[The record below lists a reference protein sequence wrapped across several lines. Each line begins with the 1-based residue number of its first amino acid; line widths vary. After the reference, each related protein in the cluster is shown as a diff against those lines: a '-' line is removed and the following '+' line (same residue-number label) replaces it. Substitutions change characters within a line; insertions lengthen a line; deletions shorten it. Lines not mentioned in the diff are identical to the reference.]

1 MPAIE
6 RIPITLLTGFLGSGK
21 TTLLARMLHSPA
33 FAETAVLIN
42 ELGAVG
48 LDHHLAR
55 GGSETLRVLENG
67 CVCCILRDDLASVLA
82 DLFWDRLHRRIPWF
96 RQVVIETTGL
106 ADPGA
111 LLPLLDGSRV
121 AAERFRWSRVV
132 CTIDGVHGARSL
144 ERRPEAVRQLALA
157 DVVFVTK
164 TDLVSTPSREAL
176 VSHVRAI
183 NPVAALHA
191 ISHGEAPQD
200 VWNDAASGRPGESRM
215 LPRPRREAPTV
226 GPRTLHAN
234 DVHTFVI
241 EPLLMSR
248 AQLVTVLHE
257 IADRHADALLRV
269 KGLVRLQDEA
279 HLTVVQMVH
288 ADLYPLQGVGHD
300 ALDASSAL
308 VFIVSAPSQELGAS
322 IEQDIRGEFER
333 A

>member
-1 MPAIE
+1 
-6 RIPITLLTGFLGSGK
+6 IPITLLTGFLGSGK

-106 ADPGA
+106 ADAGA
-111 LLPLLDGSRV
+111 LLPLLDGSSL

-132 CTIDGVHGARSL
+132 CTIDAVHGARSL

-183 NPVAALHA
+183 NPVAAL
-191 ISHGEAPQD
+191 D
-200 VWNDAASGRPGESRM
+200 
-215 LPRPRREAPTV
+215 
-226 GPRTLHAN
+226 
-234 DVHTFVI
+234 
-241 EPLLMSR
+241 
-248 AQLVTVLHE
+248 
-257 IADRHADALLRV
+257 
-269 KGLVRLQDEA
+269 
-279 HLTVVQMVH
+279 
-288 ADLYPLQGVGHD
+288 
-300 ALDASSAL
+300 
-308 VFIVSAPSQELGAS
+308 
-322 IEQDIRGEFER
+322 
-333 A
+333 